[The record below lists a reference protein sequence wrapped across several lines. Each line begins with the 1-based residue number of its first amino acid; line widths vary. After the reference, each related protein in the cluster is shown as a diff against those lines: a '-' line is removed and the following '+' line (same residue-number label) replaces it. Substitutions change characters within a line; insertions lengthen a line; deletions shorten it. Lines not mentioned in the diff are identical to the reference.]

1 MGVTFHGDA
10 TSVAVDSKDNVWVFN
25 RGNNPIAVFDPDG
38 NFVKGMGQGD
48 FDRPHGIEIDGDD
61 NLYLVDDN
69 GQFVQKRTKA
79 GKVAWTLGTRGKPAP
94 WQGGG
99 MFNRPTDVA
108 INPVNGDVFV
118 SDGYGNSR
126 VHKFDAK
133 GRHIKSWGEPGTDP
147 GQFSL
152 PHNICMAGT
161 DRVAVADR
169 ENFRVQVFTTDGKFV
184 AQHHIHHPMSLTTGR
199 GGDTSLYVGEM
210 GPPPVQAGVPNL
222 GNRITVLSPEG
233 KKILSFGAP
242 LPGQGPD
249 QFTAPHGIA
258 VDSTG
263 AVYVAEVAWTFY
275 YSRQPKPPLGE
286 VVSLRKWRRATG

>member
-25 RGNNPIAVFDPDG
+25 RGNHPIAVFDPDG

-79 GKVAWTLGTRGKPAP
+79 GKVVWTLGTRGKPAP

-108 INPVNGDVFV
+108 VNHGNDDVFV

-126 VHKFDAK
+126 VHKFNASGK
-133 GRHIKSWGEPGTDP
+133 HLLSWGVPGTDP

-152 PHNICMAGT
+152 PHNICMVGT
-161 DRVAVADR
+161 NKVAVADR
-169 ENFRVQVFTTDGKFV
+169 ENFRVQIFTTEGKFV
-184 AQHHIHHPMSLTTGR
+184 SEHHIHHPMSLTTGR
-199 GGDTSLYVGEM
+199 GGDNSLYVGEM

-222 GNRITVLSPEG
+222 GNRVTVLSPEG

-242 LPGQGPD
+242 LPGQEPD

-258 VDSTG
+258 IDSEG

-286 VVSLRKWRRATG
+286 VVSLRKWRRASG